1 MYIACHTQVIDPTI
15 SQLEDCIATIGQWMA
30 GNRLRLNEG
39 KTDLLVLGT
48 NPQLCNIPPVSLQ
61 VGTDVIEQS
70 SSCRNLGVIFDSS
83 MNMELNIKKTCR
95 AANMQIRDIG
105 RIRKYLSQQCTEQL
119 VHSFI
124 TTRLDYC
131 NCLLYGAAKH
141 HLNHLQLIQN
151 TAARIVTRTK
161 RECHIR
167 PVLKSLHWLPIDFR
181 IIFKIVLITFK
192 AINGLAPSYISDLIK
207 PYSPGRSLRSEHL
220 YLLAEPR
227 STLKTFGDRAF
238 CKVAPTLWNKLLV
251 HLRHPQSLQQF
262 KTGLKTHLFQMA
274 YP

>member
-1 MYIACHTQVIDPTI
+1 MVGGKGRAINGRNILFLFSYFFSKLETGICAAWNENCLPMVAGLMLRSNTAMAFFSPHFAFFIFIKPQMPLIA
-15 SQLEDCIATIGQWMA
+15 
-30 GNRLRLNEG
+30 
-39 KTDLLVLGT
+39 
-48 NPQLCNIPPVSLQ
+48 
-61 VGTDVIEQS
+61 IEQS

-83 MNMELNIKKTCR
+83 MSMELNIKKTCR

-181 IIFKIVLITFK
+181 IIFKILLITFK
-192 AINGLAPSYISDLIK
+192 AINGLAPSYISDLIN
-207 PYSPGRSLRSEHL
+207 P
-220 YLLAEPR
+220 
-227 STLKTFGDRAF
+227 
-238 CKVAPTLWNKLLV
+238 
-251 HLRHPQSLQQF
+251 
-262 KTGLKTHLFQMA
+262 THLEDHLDQNISTFLLNQD
-274 YP
+274 PH